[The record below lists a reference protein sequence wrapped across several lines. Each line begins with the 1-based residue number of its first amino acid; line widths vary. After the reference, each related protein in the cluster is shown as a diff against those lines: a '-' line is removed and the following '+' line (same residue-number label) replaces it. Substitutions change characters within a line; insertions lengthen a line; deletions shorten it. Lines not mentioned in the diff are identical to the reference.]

1 MVLSELFNNFSSSI
15 VFLHVISAVIWVGG
29 MIAIRFAVH
38 YSIQNIEDPKVKLGR
53 TLENLKRFFNIVIP
67 TIITLLITAIIMII
81 ALGFKGTALYNIV
94 IVKEI
99 IWTIMLIIFITIY
112 MKRNKAQKAFDSGDF
127 ANTKKQLIPI
137 ATYFIPINI
146 VLGLIA
152 IFLGITLRG
161 F

>member
-1 MVLSELFNNFSSSI
+1 MSELFNNFSSLI

-38 YSIQNIEDPKVKLGR
+38 YSMQNIEDPKVKLGR

-146 VLGLIA
+146 VLGLVA

>member
-1 MVLSELFNNFSSSI
+1 MSDLFNSYSSII
-15 VFLHVISAVIWVGG
+15 VFLHIISAVIWVGG

-38 YSIQNIEDPKVKLGR
+38 YSMQNIEDPKVKLGR
-53 TLENLKRFFNIVIP
+53 TLENLKRFFYIVIP

-81 ALGFKGTALYNIV
+81 ALGFKETALYNIV

-99 IWTIMLIIFITIY
+99 IWTIMLLIFITIY
-112 MKRNKAQKAFDSGDF
+112 MKRNKAQKAFDNGDF

-146 VLGLIA
+146 VLGLVA